1 MINGC
6 LMQETILQFYKS
18 ILSTN
23 TLASH
28 QIDTNLSPG
37 LLRVQAFSDL
47 LTGIAFLIIPVAIL
61 YFFYKRKDLRF
72 SSRRMLIAGLISV
85 SAVSAVSHFLDIYF
99 LFNPIYWLDVG
110 LNVATTVISI
120 SIAIILVRILPEA
133 LKIQS
138 PDQLQKN
145 ALVHSNSYEKL
156 KVSQE
161 SLLEV
166 NQTLEGKVSRR
177 NIELKKNEE
186 TLRIAAIVFES
197 QDAMF
202 VTDANKYI
210 IRVNQA
216 LTFVTGYSEKELIGK
231 NPNIFNSGK
240 HDHQFFTNMSLDIKN
255 NGVWK
260 GEIWNRHKNGE
271 VYNNKLTIT
280 AVNNA
285 AGVVTNFIAT
295 LTDITIS
302 NDAAEKI
309 KQFAFYDHLTQLPN
323 RRLLLDKVK
332 HALTSSARSGQ
343 RGALIFLDLD
353 HFKNLNDTLGHSFGD
368 LLLQQVALRLTA
380 SVRQNDTV
388 TRIGGDEF
396 VILLENLSGS
406 MVEAASQSKLVA
418 EKIISNLNEP
428 YTLNTHNYHSTPS
441 IGIALFNSREQMP
454 EDLMRQAD
462 IAMYESKAQGR
473 NTFSFFDPLM
483 QEVIND
489 RVKMDSELRTAI
501 NEHQFKLY
509 YQEQV
514 DSDARPIGAEV
525 LIRWMHPKLGIVL
538 PADFIPFAEET
549 GLIVPIGNWVIN
561 EACSQLKAWQ
571 QIPSARELVLA
582 VNVSAKQLHQKDFV
596 KQFQTTIE
604 QHNVNPALLKL
615 ELTESMLFNN
625 LDDIVVKMDALR
637 EIGVQFSLDDF
648 GTGYS
653 SLQYLKNLPLTQ
665 LKIDQSFVRDISHDA
680 SDRAIV
686 RTIIVMAQ
694 SLGINVIAEGVETV
708 EQRQYLFDN
717 GCFNY
722 QGYLLSKPLPINL
735 FETQLKKY
743 KAPTKH

>member
-1 MINGC
+1 
-6 LMQETILQFYKS
+6 MQETILQLYKS
-18 ILSTN
+18 ILSAN
-23 TLASH
+23 TLAPH

-37 LLRVQAFSDL
+37 LLWVQVFSDL
-47 LTGIAFLIIPVAIL
+47 LTGIALLIIPLVIV
-61 YFFYKRKDLRF
+61 YFVDKRKDLRF
-72 SSRRMLIAGLISV
+72 SAIRMLIAGLIS
-85 SAVSAVSHFLDIYF
+85 VSAVSHFLDIYF

-110 LNVATTVISI
+110 MSVTTTVISI
-120 SIAIILVRILPEA
+120 ATAIILVRILPEA

-138 PDQLQKN
+138 PDQLKEN
-145 ALVHSNSYEKL
+145 ALLQSNSYEKL
-156 KVSQE
+156 KVSKE
-161 SLLEV
+161 ILLEV
-166 NQTLEGKVSRR
+166 NQTLEDRVNRR
-177 NIELKKNEE
+177 NIELKKIEE
-186 TLRIAAIVFES
+186 SLRIAAIVFES
-197 QDAMF
+197 QEAIF
-202 VTDANKYI
+202 VTDANKDI
-210 IRVNQA
+210 IRVNHA
-216 LTFVTGYSEKELIGK
+216 FTIITGYSEKEVIGENFK
-231 NPNIFNSGK
+231 ILNSGR
-240 HDHQFFTNMSLDIKN
+240 HDHQFFTNMWLDIN
-255 NGVWK
+255 NHGVWK
-260 GEIWNRHKNGE
+260 GEIWNRHKSGE
-271 VYNNKLTIT
+271 VYNKKLTIT

-285 AGVVTNFIAT
+285 AGTLTNYIAT
-295 LTDITIS
+295 LTDIAIS
-302 NDAAEKI
+302 NAATEKM
-309 KQFAFYDHLTQLPN
+309 KQFAFYDHLTELPN
-323 RRLLLDKVK
+323 RRLLLDKLK
-332 HALTSSARSGQ
+332 HALTSSARSGK

-396 VILLENLSGS
+396 VILLENLSGD
-406 MVEAASQSKLVA
+406 MVEAAAQSKLVA
-418 EKIISNLNEP
+418 EKIISSLNEP

-441 IGIALFNSREQMP
+441 IGITLFNSREQMP

-489 RVKMDSELRTAI
+489 RVKMESELRTAI

-525 LIRWMHPKLGIVL
+525 LIRWMHPKRGLVF

-561 EACSQLKAWQ
+561 EACSQLKAWH

-596 KQFQTTIE
+596 KQVQTAIE

-625 LDDIVVKMDALR
+625 LDDIIVKMEILR

-694 SLGINVIAEGVETV
+694 SLGINVIAEGVETI

-743 KAPTKH
+743 QASAKH

>member
-1 MINGC
+1 
-6 LMQETILQFYKS
+6 MQETILQLYKS
-18 ILSTN
+18 ISSAN

-28 QIDTNLSPG
+28 QTDTNLPPG
-37 LLRVQAFSDL
+37 LLWVQVFSDL
-47 LTGIAFLIIPVAIL
+47 LTGIVFLIITLAIV
-61 YFFYKRKDLRF
+61 YFFYKRKDLKFR
-72 SSRRMLIAGLISV
+72 SIRMLIAGLISV
-85 SAVSAVSHFLDIYF
+85 SGVFAVSHFLDIYF
-99 LFNPIYWLDVG
+99 LFNPIYLLDVG
-110 LNVATTVISI
+110 MSLATTVISI
-120 SIAIILVRILPEA
+120 STAIILVRMLPEA
-133 LKIQS
+133 LEIQS
-138 PDQLQKN
+138 PDQLKKN
-145 ALVHSNSYEKL
+145 ALVQSNLYDEL
-156 KVSQE
+156 KVSQKL
-161 SLLEV
+161 LLEV
-166 NQTLEGKVSRR
+166 NQTLENRINRR

-186 TLRIAAIVFES
+186 SLRIATIVFES
-197 QDAMF
+197 QEGMLI
-202 VTDANKYI
+202 TDANKYI

-216 LTFVTGYSEKELIGK
+216 FSLITGYSEKDVIGK
-231 NPNIFNSGK
+231 DPKILNSGK
-240 HDHQFFTNMSLDIKN
+240 HDHQFFTNMWLDIN
-255 NGVWK
+255 NIGVWK
-260 GEIWNRHKNGE
+260 GEIWNRSKNGE
-271 VYNNKLTIT
+271 VYNKKMTIT

-285 AGVVTNFIAT
+285 AGTITNYIAT
-295 LTDITIS
+295 FNDITFS
-302 NDAAEKI
+302 NATADKI

-323 RRLLLDKVK
+323 RRLLIDKVK

-343 RGALIFLDLD
+343 RGALMFLDLD

-396 VILLENLSGS
+396 VILLENLSGNFI
-406 MVEAASQSKLVA
+406 EAAAQSKLIA

-454 EDLMRQAD
+454 EDLMKQAD

-489 RVKMDSELRTAI
+489 RVKMEIELRTAI
-501 NEHQFKLY
+501 KEHQFKLY

-514 DSDARPIGAEV
+514 DSDNRPVGAEV
-525 LIRWMHPKLGIVL
+525 LIRWIHPKLGTVM
-538 PADFIPFAEET
+538 PADFIPFAEQT

-571 QIPSARELVLA
+571 QMPVARELVLA

-596 KQFQTTIE
+596 KQVQTAIE

-615 ELTESMLFNN
+615 ELTEGMLLNN
-625 LDDIVVKMDALR
+625 LDDIIIKMDLLR
-637 EIGVQFSLDDF
+637 KIGIQFSLDDF

-665 LKIDQSFVRDISHDA
+665 LKIDQSFVRDINLEA

-686 RTIIVMAQ
+686 RTIIVMAE
-694 SLGINVIAEGVETV
+694 SLGIDVIAEGVETL

-735 FETQLKKY
+735 FETQLNKY
-743 KAPTKH
+743 KPPTKH

>member
-1 MINGC
+1 
-6 LMQETILQFYKS
+6 MQETILQFYKS

-166 NQTLEGKVSRR
+166 NQNLEGKVSRR

-302 NDAAEKI
+302 NEPPRK
-309 KQFAFYDHLTQLPN
+309 LN
-323 RRLLLDKVK
+323 
-332 HALTSSARSGQ
+332 
-343 RGALIFLDLD
+343 
-353 HFKNLNDTLGHSFGD
+353 NLHS
-368 LLLQQVALRLTA
+368 T
-380 SVRQNDTV
+380 T
-388 TRIGGDEF
+388 
-396 VILLENLSGS
+396 ILLSY
-406 MVEAASQSKLVA
+406 
-418 EKIISNLNEP
+418 P
-428 YTLNTHNYHSTPS
+428 
-441 IGIALFNSREQMP
+441 IA
-454 EDLMRQAD
+454 
-462 IAMYESKAQGR
+462 
-473 NTFSFFDPLM
+473 
-483 QEVIND
+483 V
-489 RVKMDSELRTAI
+489 
-501 NEHQFKLY
+501 Y
-509 YQEQV
+509 Y
-514 DSDARPIGAEV
+514 
-525 LIRWMHPKLGIVL
+525 
-538 PADFIPFAEET
+538 
-549 GLIVPIGNWVIN
+549 
-561 EACSQLKAWQ
+561 
-571 QIPSARELVLA
+571 
-582 VNVSAKQLHQKDFV
+582 
-596 KQFQTTIE
+596 
-604 QHNVNPALLKL
+604 
-615 ELTESMLFNN
+615 
-625 LDDIVVKMDALR
+625 
-637 EIGVQFSLDDF
+637 
-648 GTGYS
+648 
-653 SLQYLKNLPLTQ
+653 
-665 LKIDQSFVRDISHDA
+665 
-680 SDRAIV
+680 
-686 RTIIVMAQ
+686 
-694 SLGINVIAEGVETV
+694 
-708 EQRQYLFDN
+708 
-717 GCFNY
+717 
-722 QGYLLSKPLPINL
+722 
-735 FETQLKKY
+735 
-743 KAPTKH
+743 